1 MSSRLQ
7 IEPEDRHEAGDEPAP
22 RRQVVRAV
30 LLGLAVAGL
39 VGGSWWAGHSS
50 KPAPQD
56 LSAVPEIHPDTAPV
70 KIAPANPGGMQVP
83 DQDSILLN
91 QEGKQQPEELLPP
104 PEAVKQRPVSAM
116 PPAPPTPPPAS
127 QPPAPQQ
134 TASAPPPVAPK
145 PVPQPAPAPQ
155 IVPAPPPPA
164 SVVPQAKAA
173 QTTAAASGAYRLQLG
188 ALGSEEAAKQEWL
201 RLQRQQ
207 PDVLGKLSLAVSR
220 VDLGAKGVYFRIQA
234 GPIASAAQ
242 AAQSCATLKS
252 RNVGCIL
259 VKP

>member
-7 IEPEDRHEAGDEPAP
+7 IEPEDRHEVGDEPAP

-30 LLGLAVAGL
+30 LLCLAVAGL
-39 VGGSWWAGHSS
+39 AGGSWWAGHSS

-56 LSAVPEIHPDTAPV
+56 LSAVPEIHPDSAPV

-104 PEAVKQRPVSAM
+104 PEAVKQRPVSAT
-116 PPAPPTPPPAS
+116 PAASPPT
-127 QPPAPQQ
+127 PQQ
-134 TASAPPPVAPK
+134 TASTPPPVAPA
-145 PVPQPAPAPQ
+145 PPPQPAPPPPQ
-155 IVPAPPPPA
+155 VAAAPPPPA
-164 SVVPQAKAA
+164 SVVPPAKAA
-173 QTTAAASGAYRLQLG
+173 PTPAAPASGAYRLQLG

-201 RLQRQQ
+201 RLQKQQ

-220 VDLGAKGVYFRIQA
+220 IDLGAKGVYYRIQA
-234 GPIASAAQ
+234 GPIADAAQ

>member
-7 IEPEDRHEAGDEPAP
+7 IEPEDRHEVGDEPAP

-30 LLGLAVAGL
+30 LLCLAVAAL
-39 VGGSWWAGHSS
+39 AGGSWWAGHSS

-56 LSAVPEIHPDTAPV
+56 LSAVPEIHPDSAPV
-70 KIAPANPGGMQVP
+70 KIAPTNPGGMQVP

-104 PEAVKQRPVSAM
+104 PEAVKQRPVSATPAA
-116 PPAPPTPPPAS
+116 PPAPP
-127 QPPAPQQ
+127 PPAPQQ
-134 TASAPPPVAPK
+134 TASTPPPVAPA
-145 PVPQPAPAPQ
+145 PPPQPAPPAQ
-155 IVPAPPPPA
+155 VAAAPPPPA
-164 SVVPQAKAA
+164 TSVVSPAKAPP
-173 QTTAAASGAYRLQLG
+173 TPAAPASGAYRLQLG

-201 RLQRQQ
+201 RLQKQE

-220 VDLGAKGVYFRIQA
+220 IDLGAKGVYYRIQA
-234 GPIASAAQ
+234 GPIADAAQ